1 MVRQVRKS
9 SNYPFSGNEDLLQH
23 MNIDE
28 NKFFEHA
35 ESSVLRVISNK
46 NEAMVNFRQG
56 NSLSPS
62 LNGNTLFI
70 PHVSPKHSQ
79 TELAA
84 VRGMVDSA
92 ALQIRYHDSKIYQ
105 KLAPSSKSSQRDI
118 FTAAEKARFEAIGFL
133 QMQGVAKNILDKI
146 IYDFLNNDYETLE
159 EGKPPPIDQAVY
171 LLTLQQLTGAKL
183 PDISRPLMEKW
194 GSIIKAK
201 SAKQLAKI
209 NANINNQAE
218 FAKNILELIE
228 SLKLSEKGSLDE
240 DESDKDSNEQ
250 SEKTPASDE
259 SHEHTTEPKQEAS
272 FEESFKDAEPQV
284 AKESTSEIKVK
295 PSDKG
300 TEVNANAST
309 NIPDYNQQAP
319 YRIYTNHFDQ
329 IVAAENLYDEEELTH
344 LRQQLDLKL
353 AKLQKMNRRAANN
366 FLRKLLSQHS
376 KSWDFNLE
384 YGILDS
390 RKLPAIIADPNYLE
404 YCKQEKESENNNT
417 IVTLLLDNSGS
428 MRGRPITVAAMSAE
442 ILAQTLEVCG
452 IKVEILGF
460 TTVEWKGGKS
470 RKKWLDAG
478 SPKHPGR
485 LNDLRHIIYKSAD
498 SPWRKSRKNLGA
510 MLKEGI
516 LKENIDGEA
525 ILWAFQRLSLR
536 PEKRRIL
543 MVISDGAPVDDST
556 ISSNTV
562 SYLDNHLR
570 NVINSIERK
579 SDIELVAIGIGH
591 DVNRYYTHAA
601 TIKDVDELEKTM
613 FDQLTVIFS
622 KNKAA

>member
-1 MVRQVRKS
+1 M
-9 SNYPFSGNEDLLQH
+9 D
-23 MNIDE
+23 IDE
-28 NKFFEHA
+28 NKIFEHA
-35 ESSVLRVISNK
+35 ESSVLRAISNK
-46 NEAMVNFRQG
+46 SEALVNFRQG
-56 NSLSPS
+56 NSVNPS
-62 LNGNTLFI
+62 LNGQTLFI
-70 PHVSPKHSQ
+70 PNISPKHSE

-92 ALQIRYHDSKIYQ
+92 ALQMRYHDSKVHQ
-105 KLAPSSKSSQRDI
+105 KLAPSKGSQRDI
-118 FTAAEKARFEAIGFL
+118 FVASEKARFESIGFL
-133 QMQGVAKNILDKI
+133 QMQGVAKNLLDKI
-146 IYDFLNNDYETLE
+146 VFDFLNNDFDTLE
-159 EGKPPPIDQAVY
+159 EGKAPPIDQAVY
-171 LLTLQQLTGAKL
+171 LLTLQQLTGVKL
-183 PDISRPLMEKW
+183 PNITHPLMEKW
-194 GSIIKAK
+194 GNLIKAK
-201 SAKQLAKI
+201 STKQLTQI
-209 NANINNQAE
+209 NGNINNQEE
-218 FAKNILELIE
+218 FAKNILELIKN
-228 SLKLSEKGSLDE
+228 LKLSEKGSIDE
-240 DESDKDSNEQ
+240 DNSDKDGNEE
-250 SEKTPASDE
+250 SEETPPSSDE
-259 SHEHTTEPKQEAS
+259 SEENTSEAKQEPS
-272 FEESFKDAEPQV
+272 FEESFKDAELQP
-284 AKESTSEIKVK
+284 AKDSTSEIKVK
-295 PSDKG
+295 PSEKG
-300 TEVNANAST
+300 TEVNANSS
-309 NIPDYNQQAP
+309 NEIPDYNQQLP
-319 YRIYTNHFDQ
+319 YRIYTNQFDQ
-329 IVAAENLYDEEELTH
+329 IVGAENLYDEEELTH
-344 LRQQLDLKL
+344 LRHQLDLKL
-353 AKLQKMNRRAANN
+353 AKLGKMNRKAANN

-404 YCKQEKESENNNT
+404 YCKNEKESENNNT

-442 ILAQTLEVCG
+442 ILAQTLELCG

-470 RKKWLDAG
+470 RKKWLEAQ
-478 SPKHPGR
+478 SPKNPGR

-498 SPWRKSRKNLGA
+498 SPWRKSRKNLGV

-525 ILWAFQRLSLR
+525 ILWAFHRLARR

-556 ISSNTV
+556 ISTNNV

-570 NVINSIERK
+570 SVINSIERK

-591 DVNRYYTHAA
+591 DVNRYYSHAA